1 MNINRATLL
10 VTCVAVILGVA
21 AEPAFAKK
29 KKTTAAAAAPV
40 TTTATPNPASE
51 GYPNGRPWQ
60 AVEGDFTTV
69 MNKLQVVE
77 GKVDSVKAD
86 TVLILS
92 RLDAVDA
99 QLDGID
105 LKLDDLNDKVDLLAG
120 DVSLIKNTLSVQVSV
135 VADDDRVA
143 GSTVP
148 VTLFVQVSQNG
159 AGLSGLTA
167 ADFGYVNGFGAGVTG
182 YCGAACFVEG
192 GAGVYA
198 IRLQG
203 TWGAESY
210 AGNLTVSA
218 DTGSALAQG
227 TSLVTFDV
235 PAPPAP

>member
-60 AVEGDFTTV
+60 A
-69 MNKLQVVE
+69 VE

>member
-1 MNINRATLL
+1 MDINRATLF
-10 VTCVAVILGVA
+10 VTCVALILGVA

-29 KKTTAAAAAPV
+29 KKTTAAAAPV

-99 QLDGID
+99 QLD
-105 LKLDDLNDKVDLLAG
+105 DLNDKVDLLSG

-135 VADDDRVA
+135 VADEDRVA

-167 ADFGYVNGFGAGVTG
+167 ADFGYLNGFGAGVTG
-182 YCGAACFVEG
+182 YCGAACFAEG

-198 IRLQG
+198 LQLQG
-203 TWGAESY
+203 TWSAESY